1 MNKLIILSTIFLM
14 SCASSNYK
22 RRDIYQVR
30 YTVERLYKCPE
41 DFALSVNSMECVKVG
56 VLSVLKKDTLKHIK
70 PVKKVVKKAKKPV
83 KIDCSR
89 VFKEVN
95 QCMK

>member
-22 RRDIYQVR
+22 RSDIYHVR

-41 DFALSVNSMECVKVG
+41 GYALSVNSMECVKVG
-56 VLSVLKKDTLKHIK
+56 VLSVLKKDTVKHIN
-70 PVKKVVKKAKKPV
+70 PVKKPLKRAKKPV
-83 KIDCSR
+83 KIDCKR
-89 VFKEVN
+89 VFQEIN
-95 QCMK
+95 RCSI

>member
-22 RRDIYQVR
+22 KRDIYQVR

-41 DFALSVNSMECVKVG
+41 GYALSVNSMECVKVG
-56 VLSVLKKDTLKHIK
+56 VLNVLKKNTVKHIK
-70 PVKKVVKKAKKPV
+70 PVKRSVKKANRAV
-83 KIDCSR
+83 KIDCKR
-89 VFKEVN
+89 VFQEINK
-95 QCMK
+95 CSI

>member
-41 DFALSVNSMECVKVG
+41 GYALSVNSMECVKVP
-56 VLSVLKKDTLKHIK
+56 VLSVLKESSVKHIK
-70 PVKKVVKKAKKPV
+70 PVKKAVKKTTRPI

-89 VFKEVN
+89 VFKQIN
-95 QCMK
+95 QCMR

>member
-30 YTVERLYKCPE
+30 YTIERLYKCPE
-41 DFALSVNSMECVKVG
+41 NYALSVNSMECVKVG
-56 VLSVLKKDTLKHIK
+56 VLSVLKNNTVKDIK
-70 PVKKVVKKAKKPV
+70 PVKKAVKKAKKPV
-83 KIDCSR
+83 KIDCKRLFQEINKCSI
-89 VFKEVN
+89 
-95 QCMK
+95 

>member
-1 MNKLIILSTIFLM
+1 MNKLIILSALFLM

-41 DFALSVNSMECVKVG
+41 SYALSVNSMECVKVP
-56 VLSVLKKDTLKHIK
+56 VLSVLKESTVKDIK
-70 PVKKVVKKAKKPV
+70 PVKKAVKRSKKPV
-83 KIDCSR
+83 KIDCTR

>member
-1 MNKLIILSTIFLM
+1 MNKLIILSALLLT
-14 SCASSNYK
+14 SCASSNYTK
-22 RRDIYQVR
+22 RDIYQIK

-41 DFALSVNSMECVKVG
+41 GYALSVNSMECVKVG
-56 VLSVLKKDTLKHIK
+56 VLSVKKESTIKHIK
-70 PVKKVVKKAKKPV
+70 PVKKSVKKAIRHV
-83 KIDCSR
+83 KIDCNK

>member
-1 MNKLIILSTIFLM
+1 MNKLIILSTLFLA

-30 YTVERLYKCPE
+30 YTIERLYKCPE
-41 DFALSVNSMECVKVG
+41 NYALSVNSMECVKVG
-56 VLSVLKKDTLKHIK
+56 VLSVLKSNAVKDIK
-70 PVKKVVKKAKKPV
+70 PVKKAVKKAKKTV
-83 KIDCSR
+83 KIDCTR

>member
-41 DFALSVNSMECVKVG
+41 NYALSVNSMKCVKVP
-56 VLSVLKKDTLKHIK
+56 VLIVSKKNT
-70 PVKKVVKKAKKPV
+70 VKDINPIKKAVKRAKKTV
-83 KIDCSR
+83 KIDCTR

>member
-1 MNKLIILSTIFLM
+1 MNKIIILSTIFLM

-41 DFALSVNSMECVKVG
+41 NYALSVNSMKCVKVP
-56 VLSVLKKDTLKHIK
+56 VLSVLTVKDIN
-70 PVKKVVKKAKKPV
+70 PIKKAVKRAKKTV
-83 KIDCSR
+83 KIDCTR

>member
-30 YTVERLYKCPE
+30 YTVREYYLPVASKPE
-41 DFALSVNSMECVKVG
+41 VKPMNIA
-56 VLSVLKKDTLKHIK
+56 KKSSK
-70 PVKKVVKKAKKPV
+70 PVKKKASRL
-83 KIDCSR
+83 DCAK
-89 VFKEVN
+89 VFKEIN
-95 QCMK
+95 QCMKQ